1 MFFTHAMY
9 VCAANVRTGV
19 EIGKKKGYVEEC
31 FEYQILIMSSL
42 LFCCIRLS
50 ISIERIFDFMIPT

>member
-31 FEYQILIMSSL
+31 EAE
-42 LFCCIRLS
+42 CI
-50 ISIERIFDFMIPT
+50 IKCVTKI

>member
-19 EIGKKKGYVEEC
+19 EIGKKKKVM
-31 FEYQILIMSSL
+31 LRNVSS
-42 LFCCIRLS
+42 IKY
-50 ISIERIFDFMIPT
+50 